1 MNLKIRSNVFETN
14 SSSTHSICVT
24 KNNILDKKLNNIEF
38 TIGEFGWECRIIYDV
53 DTKAKYLYTAILVE
67 DKLDLIDK
75 IKIILDNNNIEYNF
89 ETPEYET
96 WEYEGREYTNLKYGY
111 IDHSEDL
118 DEFLNICEDENKLM
132 RYLFSSESFIITGND
147 NDDHS
152 VDINV
157 KYDHEEYYKGN

>member
-14 SSSTHSICVT
+14 SSSTHSICIT
-24 KNNILDKKLNNIEF
+24 KNNILDEKLNTIEF
-38 TIGEFGWECRIIYDV
+38 TIGEFGWERKRIYDA

-67 DKLDLIDK
+67 EKVDLIEK
-75 IKIILDNNNIEYNF
+75 IKIILDNNNIKYNF

-111 IDHSEDL
+111 VDHSEDL
-118 DEFLNICEDENKLM
+118 DEFLNICEDENKFM

-152 VDINV
+152 ISINV